1 MKSNTTNMKKI
12 DEQKQKEKNIKE
24 LAKLAK
30 EVLELKN
37 THRQMRPIIIE
48 FSGSPKSGKTSSI
61 GSLQLFLKRNQFK
74 VEVIQEK
81 ASICPVADKQN
92 YTFNVWTAYQSLVD
106 MLAILDR
113 KSEKPDVL
121 IIDRGIFDAM
131 CWFEWLY
138 KIKRLTKIQK
148 DNIEQPLL
156 MEEFTKQIDII
167 FTFESNPE
175 VSLNREYAKLLL
187 EPNQMGT
194 IMNTQTLSEYREAIH
209 NTIKNKKKY
218 FHKIIPMD
226 TSDMG
231 QNDVS
236 YQVTKNVLSTL
247 KETLMER
254 IGYFIPSKEARE
266 YLMNNRVVEFDVF
279 NKILNGSLN
288 FDLREKVE
296 KNLDAI
302 QPIPIVVITDYK
314 IKRVL
319 TVKKTARAVSED
331 DPEKDKLLIYIGG
344 HTRIEDKTEKDI
356 HNNLSI
362 FNYTLLREMREEI
375 GVNFSLDDTTPFCIY
390 TPDTE
395 KSKCHIAICYHI
407 KVDDKKRL
415 AIDPEELI
423 QNKGRSKSGKFHSI
437 SELISNENEAFES
450 WSIEIMKKCF
460 GVTATP
466 SKSQLSVFDLL

>member
-1 MKSNTTNMKKI
+1 MKPKMTTKK
-12 DEQKQKEKNIKE
+12 DEAQKQKEKNIKE
-24 LAKLAK
+24 LSTLAK

-113 KSEKPDVL
+113 KSEKPDIL

-148 DNIEQPLL
+148 NNIEAPLL

-167 FTFESNPE
+167 FAFESRPE

-187 EPNQMGT
+187 KPDQTGT
-194 IMNTQTLSEYREAIH
+194 IMNNQTLGEYQEAIH
-209 NTIKNKKKY
+209 NTINIKKKY
-218 FHKIIPMD
+218 FHNIIPMD
-226 TSDMG
+226 TSDMD

-236 YQVTKNVLSTL
+236 YEVTKKVLSTL

-254 IGYFIPSKEARE
+254 IGYFVPSSEAKE
-266 YLMNNRVVEFDVF
+266 YLMNHRIIEFDEF
-279 NKILNGSLN
+279 NKILNGSLK

-296 KNLDAI
+296 INDEAI

-314 IKRVL
+314 AKRVL
-319 TVKKTARAVSED
+319 TVKKTTKAVSDD

-344 HTRIEDKTEKDI
+344 HTRIEDKTDKDT

-375 GVNFSLDDTTPFCIY
+375 GVNFSLENTTPFCIY
-390 TPDTE
+390 TPDLE
-395 KSKCHIAICYHI
+395 RSKRHIAICYHI
-407 KVDDKKRL
+407 KVDDKKKL
-415 AIDPEELI
+415 TIDSEELI
-423 QNKGRSKSGKFHSI
+423 QNRGKSKSGKFLNI
-437 SELISNENEAFES
+437 NELIENENESLEA
-450 WSIEIMKKCF
+450 WSIEIIKKCF
-460 GVTATP
+460 GINVKLAKTQI
-466 SKSQLSVFDLL
+466 SFFDFQ